1 MPGAEYSLGSP
12 HLLIL
17 YSCILGPGGGTEKE
31 EKDENEKRKPNIE
44 GDIKTKNK
52 RRSNSRMC
60 LKFLKMGKVVFNEIF
75 PSYF

>member
-31 EKDENEKRKPNIE
+31 EKDENKKRKPNIE

-52 RRSNSRMC
+52 SRSNS
-60 LKFLKMGKVVFNEIF
+60 KNVFKISEDGESSF
-75 PSYF
+75 